1 MEWMISLL
9 MSGLGVIL
17 QTVIIVWLYN
27 HYIIPKIVREVQTE
41 IITKME
47 TWVDS
52 VKTDVSDKV
61 CAFVGSKLEE
71 STIKVKRSIAG
82 KRGKTQKMLALAENY
97 LDANLS
103 EDLSDE
109 QEDSV
114 ITEAITAYGVDIVNS
129 ILEARRK
136 KAAVNS
142 AADGATW

>member
-1 MEWMISLL
+1 MEWTISLL

-27 HYIIPKIVREVQTE
+27 HYIIPKIVSEVQTE

-136 KAAVNS
+136 KAAVNA
-142 AADGATW
+142 AADSATW